1 MSEAAP
7 QAADTGT
14 APDGSGAL
22 TAGMVRDTFD
32 HWRIFQACG
41 KWRAFRSG
49 MAAGEGPASL
59 IQPVVTAATLTRLA
73 GQLCVQEWLRTLPA
87 AELEA
92 VWRGGMGTVAP

>member
-14 APDGSGAL
+14 APDRFGTL

-32 HWRIFQACG
+32 HWRIFEARG
-41 KWRAFRSG
+41 TWRAFRSG
-49 MAAGEGPASL
+49 VAAGEGPASL
-59 IQPVVTAATLTRLA
+59 IQPVVTADSLTRLA
-73 GQLCVQEWLRTLPA
+73 EQLCAQEWLRSLPA

-92 VWRGGMGTVAP
+92 VWRGGTTAVAP